1 MDLVLRMFESGRSL
15 AELAPVLR
23 VLIPLFGFLGS
34 GTLFAWGV
42 MGLLVQRTFAFGPR
56 GSGGRIEGVPAMV
69 VGAFYLVTS
78 VALVVVLAPF
88 TAGLVM
94 GR

>member
-1 MDLVLRMFESGRSL
+1 MFETGREL
-15 AELAPVLR
+15 AEVAPVLR

-42 MGLLVQRTFAFGPR
+42 MGLLVQRTVSFGPR
-56 GSGGRIEGVPAMV
+56 GSGGRIHGVPAMI
-69 VGAFYLVTS
+69 VGAVYLVTS
-78 VALVVVLAPF
+78 VVLVVVLAPLS
-88 TAGLVM
+88 AGLVM